1 MSMRIFDTNVLI
13 DYLKNKPEAV
23 DFLKQCV
30 REGDQLACSVITVAE
45 LLTGIRPGE
54 KEVIM
59 RFLHAFEA
67 LDITYEIALLA
78 GAYMCQYRGK
88 NALSL
93 ADALLAAT
101 ANVHHAAFSTLNT
114 KHFPMSDISMS
125 RPY

>member
-30 REGDQLACSVITVAE
+30 REGDQLACSVITFAE

-67 LDITYEIALLA
+67 LDITCEIALLA
-78 GAYMCQYRGK
+78 GAYLCKYRVK
-88 NALSL
+88 RS
-93 ADALLAAT
+93 
-101 ANVHHAAFSTLNT
+101 
-114 KHFPMSDISMS
+114 FPC
-125 RPY
+125 